1 MGSDLPKMP
10 APLPRRLF
18 VATVAAFGVAALPET
33 AWGEVRQWTVGGG
46 EGESWASRKLTA
58 TGVDFSQPEFIQT
71 QQFNPQANI
80 TRQLSWS
87 HEKPRDFV
95 VERAQALVW
104 NNSLLKE
111 SDLVIVDGDP
121 ATSTEDRFKE
131 FGIEQDGRR
140 FEFDLGSRIPVN
152 RIVFFPRPAGT
163 DARGRPY
170 SEDFIR
176 SYALFFSDGLSFS
189 KDNRPDYTL
198 LRQVEF
204 TREDTAESL
213 FPLQFVRYLRLDV
226 NSTNPFE
233 IAEFQVFG
241 KGFAPKASYRSGV
254 VDLREDDLR
263 EVANFTRLHW
273 SVEGLRQEEA
283 GPVAVEEVDAEI
295 SVRMRTGTDDSPM
308 VFYRLVDSFTKEREE
323 VTEDQ
328 YGKLRA
334 GERLEPEDDQV
345 NWSLW
350 SSPFTVSGQGI
361 TLPGPRRFFQF
372 EIAMQ
377 SRDILEGL
385 RVATLSVEHSI
396 PPLARQLLG
405 EVSVLDE
412 PRPPRKV
419 AVVPAG
425 EFSTFA
431 YDVIADVGEADIG
444 FDALRIFT
452 PASEPRFRE
461 LLMGD
466 SLERVGPAD
475 VEEAVGSLTLLF
487 PDSRRIAQRDG
498 LRVIFDAEV
507 FVQGTFL
514 DAEVFDTR
522 SEEPSQRVLSGDANP
537 EVTTNKLRVLT
548 TAASAADLVPSF
560 AVAPRVITP
569 NGDGLNDEAGI
580 WLTLM
585 QLVRPVEV
593 EVEIFDLA
601 GRKVGTLLAP
611 GESGIHTISWN
622 GRDEGGKLVPP
633 GIYLVKVLVKADLKS
648 VVRTGTVGVVY

>member
-1 MGSDLPKMP
+1 MFAL
-10 APLPRRLF
+10 LPRRLV
-18 VATVAAFGVAALPET
+18 VATVAMFWVAALSET
-33 AWGEVRQWTVGGG
+33 ASAEVRQWTVGGD
-46 EGESWASRKLTA
+46 GESWASQEQTA
-58 TGVDFSQPEFIQT
+58 TGIDFSQPEVIQIL
-71 QQFNPQANI
+71 QFNPQANI

-87 HEKPRDFV
+87 DQKPRDFV

-104 NNSLLKE
+104 DNTLLKE

-121 ATSTEDRFKE
+121 STSTEDRFKE

-152 RIVFFPRPAGT
+152 RIVFFPRPTGT
-163 DARGRPY
+163 DDRGRPY

-176 SYALFFSDGLSFS
+176 SYALFFSDGLSFT
-189 KDNRPDYTL
+189 KDNRPDYSL

-213 FPLQFVRYLRLDV
+213 FPLQFVRYIRLDV

-241 KGFAPKASYRSGV
+241 KGFAPKASYRSEV

-263 EVANFTRLHW
+263 EVANFTQLQW
-273 SVEGLRQEEA
+273 SVEGLRREEA
-283 GPVAVEEVDAEI
+283 GLVAVEDVDAEI
-295 SVRMRTGTDDSPM
+295 SVRMRTGTDDSPL
-308 VFYRLVDSFTKEREE
+308 VFFRLVDPFTKEREV

-328 YGKLRA
+328 YGKLKA
-334 GERLEPEDDQV
+334 SERLEPEDDQV

-350 SSPFTVSGQGI
+350 SSPFTVSGQSI
-361 TLPGPRRFFQF
+361 TLPSPRRYFQF
-372 EIAMQ
+372 EIAMESQ
-377 SRDILEGL
+377 DILEGL
-385 RVATLSVEHSI
+385 RVATLSVEYSI
-396 PPLARQLLG
+396 PPLATQLLG

-412 PRPPRKV
+412 PRPPRNV

-452 PASEPRFRE
+452 PASEPEFRE

-487 PDSRRIAQRDG
+487 PATRRIAQRGG

-514 DAEVFDTR
+514 NAEVFDSL
-522 SEEPSQRVLSGDANP
+522 SEEPPQRVLSGDANP
-537 EVTTNKLRVLT
+537 EVTTNRLRVLT
-548 TAASAADLVPSF
+548 TASSAADLVRSF

-580 WLTLM
+580 SLTLM
-585 QLVRPVEV
+585 QLVRPVEL

-601 GRKVGTLLAP
+601 GRRVGTLPAP

-622 GRDEGGKLVPP
+622 GRGDSGELVPA
-633 GIYLVKVLVKADLKS
+633 GIYLVKVLVKADREN